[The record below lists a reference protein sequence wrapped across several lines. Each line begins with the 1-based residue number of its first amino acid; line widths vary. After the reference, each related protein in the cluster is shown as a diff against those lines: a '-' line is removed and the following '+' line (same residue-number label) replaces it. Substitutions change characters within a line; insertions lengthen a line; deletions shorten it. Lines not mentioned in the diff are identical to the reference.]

1 MSATL
6 PLNLPDIVALGRDQ
20 PATAPQI
27 ALLTRLA
34 AALRASPDCL
44 GLVLVGSF
52 AKGAADRLSDLDLVA
67 FCGDGAGGAV
77 LDVFR
82 AALADADVL
91 MRFDGRRGPDSPYE
105 AVILGDL
112 RSCEFHV
119 IAPAQPF
126 ALKRPYVE
134 VFSRDGCVAARA
146 SDDPAPGRADTPV
159 YHGGDRWL
167 PWELLECLKWLS
179 RGDADNAK
187 RHLVRLGRAIEAA
200 APDAP

>member
-1 MSATL
+1 MPATL
-6 PLNLPDIVALGRDQ
+6 PLNLLDVAALYRDP

-34 AALRASPDCL
+34 AALRASPACL
-44 GLVLVGSF
+44 GLALLGSF

-67 FCGDGAGGAV
+67 FCADGASGAV

-82 AALADADVL
+82 AELAGADVL

-105 AVILGDL
+105 AVIFGDF

-119 IAPAQPF
+119 IPRAQPL
-126 ALKRPYVE
+126 ALKHPYVE

-146 SDDPAPGRADTPV
+146 SNDAAPGRADTPV

-179 RGDADNAK
+179 RGDADSAK

-200 APDAP
+200 APDAS